1 MRLLLDTHVLLWWFN
16 EPEVLSQDAVA
27 AISDESNVVYVSA
40 VTIWEAGINQ
50 ALGKLRGADDLVSRV
65 REQRLD
71 ELPVELEHAAAAAR
85 LPAHHNDPFDRM
97 LVAQAKAE
105 GLTLVTRDVRLDAYA
120 VALLVA

>member
-16 EPEVLSQDAVA
+16 EPEVLSQQAVA
-27 AISDESNVVYVSA
+27 AIAEETNAVYVSA
-40 VTIWEAGINQ
+40 VTIWEAGIKQ

-85 LPAHHNDPFDRM
+85 LPSHHNDPFDRI
-97 LVAQAKAE
+97 LVAQAQAE
-105 GLTLVTRDVRLDAYA
+105 GLTVVTRDVRLGAYG
-120 VALLVA
+120 VALLAA